1 MKRVLLV
8 VFFAAIAAAAA
19 AFAAVWQFAR
29 PVPTRVGEPPAT
41 LASESVSF
49 ASDSGSV
56 IHGWFV
62 RVEHPRGVLLLL
74 PPVRSNRTSMVR
86 RAEFLKAAG
95 YATLLIDFQATGE
108 SRGDAITFGW
118 RERFDVL
125 AAVKFLEQRL
135 PGVPVGI
142 IGSSLG
148 GAAALLAT
156 PPLNVRALIFEA
168 VYPTIDVAVEN
179 RLRIRIGRLAPVVSP
194 LLLWQLPAPL
204 DGGRAQLRP
213 VDHISNV
220 RCPVFVIGGSAD
232 RHTTEANTRWL
243 FAAAP
248 EPKQLW
254 ILPGVAHVDFLDVAR
269 AEYQSR
275 VLAFLEAAF
284 GVRHASQ
291 VSVRPTGDDAPSST
305 PIADR
310 CSTY

>member
-1 MKRVLLV
+1 MKRLLLLAAL
-8 VFFAAIAAAAA
+8 AAIAIVAAALGA
-19 AFAAVWQFAR
+19 AWQLAR
-29 PVPTRVGEPPAT
+29 PVPARVGGAPAT
-41 LASESVSF
+41 LAAESVSF
-49 ASDSGSV
+49 PSDSGST

-62 RVEHPRGVLLLL
+62 QVEHPRGAVLLL
-74 PPVRSNRTSMVR
+74 PAVRSNRTSMVR

-135 PGVPVGI
+135 PGVPMGI

-156 PPLNVRALIFEA
+156 PPLDVRALIFEA

-179 RLRIRIGRLAPVVSP
+179 RLRIRVGPLASLMSP
-194 LLLWQLPAPL
+194 LLLWQLPARL
-204 DGGRAQLRP
+204 DVSRAQLRP

-254 ILPGVAHVDFLDVAR
+254 ILPGVAHVDFLDIAG

-284 GVRHASQ
+284 GVRHASRY
-291 VSVRPTGDDAPSST
+291 VNASVQPDAGPGAPNT
-305 PIADR
+305 E
-310 CSTY
+310 